1 MKNRRKS
8 GGKPLR
14 RLALAVLLAGVVL
27 YALWAG
33 GFLNYFSPSTKVN
46 SANSRSELGPLKHL
60 RRGIYD
66 RNMDVLA
73 LSLRMYSVYARPL
86 ELQKGG
92 IGASLLGKCLDVNSK
107 RLQQQLRT
115 EKKIVWLKRHIDS
128 ECARKIA
135 ALHLS
140 GIYLVGERHRLY
152 PHGNVASQVIGFVK
166 EEQGLAGTEFVYD
179 NLLRGEW
186 PLEPASPKPS
196 GIDYSK
202 IPKEGAAV
210 VLTLD
215 LKLQTMIERRL
226 ATLIN
231 KTKAQSGMAVLMDA
245 KTGEIMA
252 LANLPSYDP
261 NSYWNYSSFNRRNR
275 ANDDHVYLGG
285 LAKYLR
291 LAAAIQAGKL
301 SVPDANP
308 GQGIREIS
316 PRQNK
321 RSMGG
326 QSQIS
331 RSVWQK
337 DQDGIYRSPYIT
349 VPDVPVGSE
358 QLEQFIRQLGLDKS
372 ATNDLLSGPSGK
384 IGDEQTTPSFSLKP
398 LSQITLLD
406 LAAAFARMING
417 GQTFMPHLLRG
428 VWIGP
433 DKGEI
438 KAHFATSTPNDML
451 PQDGFVKYLHRL
463 FLTDSSKPLVLES
476 LVTVQEKVSPDIE
489 FADEEPLVVD
499 KKTSGNN
506 ESADKI
512 MVGGSEQQ
520 PRQRMEALGVGVN
533 SAGSSPRVLVM
544 TLDGVSSGFAAKP
557 VFSEVMAQILRR
569 NVVSKKPY
577 KGGKA
582 GGDKPQGF
590 NRKWREIHLKK
601 SPVNLAAGN
610 DDSPG
615 VMPKLKGFSLRKSL
629 QNLSGHGLR
638 LQIVGSGHVVKQD
651 PKAGMPLRSGQNC
664 RLELHFK
671 AMDIDSGSKK
681 SGGGL
686 DGTTTH

>member
-1 MKNRRKS
+1 MKYRRKS

-33 GFLNYFSPSTKVN
+33 GFLNYFSPSIKVN
-46 SANSRSELGPLKHL
+46 SANSKSELGPLKHL

-86 ELQKGG
+86 ELPEGG
-92 IGASLLGKCLDVNSK
+92 IATSLLGKCLDISSK
-107 RLQQQLRT
+107 RLLQQLRT

-128 ECARKIA
+128 ACARKIA

-140 GIYLVGERHRLY
+140 GIYLVGERQRLY

-179 NLLRGEW
+179 NLLRGGW

-215 LKLQTMIERRL
+215 LKLQTMVERRL

-252 LANLPSYDP
+252 MANLPSYDP

-285 LAKYLR
+285 LAEYLR
-291 LAAAIQAGKL
+291 LAAAIQAGTTP
-301 SVPDANP
+301 VPEANP
-308 GQGIREIS
+308 GQGLREIS

-326 QSQIS
+326 QAQIS
-331 RSVWQK
+331 KSVWQK

-349 VPDVPVGSE
+349 VPDVLSIASE

-372 ATNDLLSGPSGK
+372 ATNDRLSGPS
-384 IGDEQTTPSFSLKP
+384 PPFSLKP
-398 LSQITLLD
+398 LSQTTLLD

-417 GQTFMPHLLRG
+417 GQDFVPHLLHG

-438 KAHFATSTPNDML
+438 KAHFTSSTPNDL
-451 PQDGFVKYLHRL
+451 FPQDGFLKYLHRL

-499 KKTSGNN
+499 KETSGNN

-533 SAGSSPRVLVM
+533 SAGSSPQVLVM

-557 VFSEVMAQILRR
+557 VFSEVMAKILRR
-569 NVVSKKPY
+569 KVVSKKPY
-577 KGGKA
+577 KGGRV
-582 GGDKPQGF
+582 GGYKPQGF

-601 SPVNLAAGN
+601 SPVNVATGN
-610 DDSPG
+610 DDSSG

-629 QNLSGHGLR
+629 QNLSGHGLH

-651 PKAGMPLRSGQNC
+651 PKAGMPLKSAENC
-664 RLELHFK
+664 RLELRFK
-671 AMDIDSGSKK
+671 AIDIDSGSQK
-681 SGGGL
+681 SGGL